1 MNLHV
6 AVIEDAAAAAY
17 ARFMRTSS
25 RCKGFQSS
33 RVDRNWA
40 GPLLGARR
48 GG

>member
-6 AVIEDAAAAAY
+6 ADIEDAAAAY